1 MTNIDI
7 LSRLQRGDF
16 VSVTIENTLV
26 ISGQIENM
34 CYIKPLDYEEYYLF
48 KVAYKDMIFE
58 LDSRDIVINMWTEE
72 VEGEQILHNELEK
85 RIEEEKEELLIRLG
99 FEEKASQG
107 KVMKTIFEN
116 WNKYTK
122 EEKEESLSLL
132 QRYDFNELMGD
143 IIGAMVIEKEQINQL
158 SNWKIEKLENE
169 ISFTKRYTEY
179 KENMS
184 NELGILCDR
193 FLYNS
198 CGLKLG

>member
-1 MTNIDI
+1 
-7 LSRLQRGDF
+7 
-16 VSVTIENTLV
+16 
-26 ISGQIENM
+26 
-34 CYIKPLDYEEYYLF
+34 
-48 KVAYKDMIFE
+48 MIFE